1 MSHLRQH
8 KREQERAAGTQAI
21 AGAQQQQQQASADGH
36 QTADLRQQ
44 HQQQQTPPPAL
55 SHGSLQIT
63 AVPHQQQQQPPPSS
77 VAQYIKTDPMMGSA
91 VVQYS
96 SATPV
101 PSSHIKPQMVQVNAK
116 ELGSARV
123 STATTQQNLQPLQH
137 QEQQPA
143 QQLIYLSTGS
153 APNFGVQES
162 QLAQLLPFKVDET
175 VATVVQQQQQQQQTS
190 GQTIQYV
197 LADQSALTTHNAG
210 VQIQSVVLDATG
222 ATSAAS
228 VLDKQ

>member
-36 QTADLRQQ
+36 QTAVLRQQ
-44 HQQQQTPPPAL
+44 QQQQTPPPAL

-116 ELGSARV
+116 ELGNARV

-143 QQLIYLSTGS
+143 QQLIY
-153 APNFGVQES
+153 
-162 QLAQLLPFKVDET
+162 
-175 VATVVQQQQQQQQTS
+175 
-190 GQTIQYV
+190 
-197 LADQSALTTHNAG
+197 
-210 VQIQSVVLDATG
+210 
-222 ATSAAS
+222 
-228 VLDKQ
+228 

>member
-1 MSHLRQH
+1 M
-8 KREQERAAGTQAI
+8 
-21 AGAQQQQQQASADGH
+21 
-36 QTADLRQQ
+36 
-44 HQQQQTPPPAL
+44 
-55 SHGSLQIT
+55 
-63 AVPHQQQQQPPPSS
+63 
-77 VAQYIKTDPMMGSA
+77 
-91 VVQYS
+91 
-96 SATPV
+96 
-101 PSSHIKPQMVQVNAK
+101 
-116 ELGSARV
+116 
-123 STATTQQNLQPLQH
+123 
-137 QEQQPA
+137 
-143 QQLIYLSTGS
+143 STGS

-175 VATVVQQQQQQQQTS
+175 VATVVQQQQQQTS

>member
-175 VATVVQQQQQQQQTS
+175 VATVVQQQQQQTS